1 MNDILSQYVV
11 SRLSH
16 SPKHT
21 EQNTAL
27 LFLFIFF
34 FFLGLQCI
42 DDIKRPLQSELSNS
56 GLVVLE
62 SQKTVTVC
70 Y

>member
-1 MNDILSQYVV
+1 
-11 SRLSH
+11 
-16 SPKHT
+16 
-21 EQNTAL
+21 
-27 LFLFIFF
+27 
-34 FFLGLQCI
+34 LQCI

>member
-1 MNDILSQYVV
+1 MWFRGCLILPSTLNRTQ
-11 SRLSH
+11 
-16 SPKHT
+16 
-21 EQNTAL
+21 
-27 LFLFIFF
+27 LFYFYLFI

-42 DDIKRPLQSELSNS
+42 DDIKRPLPSELSNS

-62 SQKTVTVC
+62 SQKTVTAC